1 MKVIFL
7 SYYGVLESDFF
18 DWQLGTKNTL
28 GKVNLTLLRNLKR
41 ITKKTGAKVVLTI
54 SNPFIRE
61 NVTKVLQKFNI
72 DVIEDK
78 YAKYIDLNVDIQ
90 DFLDH
95 HSEIE
100 NFVVISSNA
109 GVHSSF
115 RNYYVKTNSGRRTG
129 SKIKFWRQGL
139 SRAKA
144 AEAIKILDIPYSNKL
159 PKRFKDYLRKRF

>member
-7 SYYGVLESDFF
+7 SYYGVLESVFF
-18 DWQLGTKNTL
+18 DWQLGAKNTI
-28 GKVNLTLLRNLKR
+28 GKVNFTMLRNLKR
-41 ITKKTGAKVVLTI
+41 IIKKTDAKVVLTI
-54 SNPFIRE
+54 SNPAIKER
-61 NVTKVLQKFNI
+61 VTKVLQKFNI
-72 DVIEDK
+72 EVIQDK

-95 HSEIE
+95 HSETE

-109 GVHSSF
+109 GVHSIF

-159 PKRFKDYLRKRF
+159 PKQFKDYLRKRF

>member
-1 MKVIFL
+1 MKVIFM
-7 SYYGVLESDFF
+7 SYRGVLESEFF
-18 DWQLGTKNTL
+18 NWQFGTKNTL
-28 GKVNLTLLRNLKR
+28 GKVNFTLLRNLKR

-95 HSEIE
+95 HPEIE
-100 NFVVISSNA
+100 NFVIINSNSQI
-109 GVHSSF
+109 HSSF
-115 RNYYVKTNSGRRTG
+115 RNYYVKTSSGKSANT
-129 SKIKFWRQGL
+129 KDKFWQEGL

-144 AEAIKILDIPYSNKL
+144 KQAIQILDIPHSSRL
-159 PKRFKDYLRKRF
+159 PKQFKDYLRKRF